1 MIDNGA
7 VEKVFPL
14 TAMQQGMLLH
24 SVGDPAAG
32 FYVNQ
37 IVLTLRGPLDASRL
51 RDAWQW
57 AADRYPAL
65 RTAFIWEGT
74 DEPLQAVRTSVAVPW
89 TELDWRAAP
98 PEERER
104 KLSGLLE
111 DDRSRPFELARAP
124 LMRLVLARL
133 TDEDWHLV
141 LTFHHLLLDGWS
153 VHLVIDDAFGRY
165 RRPDAA
171 GAEDAQDAQDAAPGP
186 PYWEYVAWLHRQDL
200 AEAERHWRE
209 HLAGFSEPT
218 PLSVGH
224 SAAGGEPGFGEI
236 TDVMPDGLRARLEDL
251 ARRRRLTLGT
261 IVHGA
266 WAILLSRYSGQRD
279 VVFGSVV
286 STRPPQVPD
295 VERMVGLLSAT
306 LPIRVR
312 VDESAPLLRWL
323 ATVQTDLA
331 AGRRYDYSPLAQVQ
345 RWSDVPGGT
354 ALFDSIVAYENYPVR
369 TGWLGADDPLRVT
382 GVRAHE
388 RPHYPVTLVVAGT
401 DDLEVRLHHDRRRL
415 SDPAAERMLG
425 HLRTLLTDIADGLA
439 ADPDRPVGGLR
450 LLTSAEEDR
459 LLHDWADGGEPELL
473 APTVPGLLDE
483 QARRRPDALAVIC
496 GEQRLTYREFDAR
509 VNRLAHHLRAAGV
522 GPDVPVAVCLERSVE
537 LLVALLAVVKAGG
550 CYVPLEPE
558 YPQAR
563 IASLIADTGVRLV
576 LTGGAAADRLP
587 RAGAPRLLRLDAEA
601 EEIDRAP
608 ATPPEPG
615 VSPDNLLYIIC
626 TSGSTGRP
634 KGVMVTH
641 RGVLNHLGW
650 MQRTFPIGP
659 DDRIAQRTSVG
670 FDASVWEVFWPF
682 LTGAALVVPDTDAK
696 DPERLAQVMDEHRVT
711 VVSYV
716 PSLLNTVLVDPGRR
730 LGHHLRLVLIAG
742 EALPAGLVNAFREV
756 CHAEAANVYG
766 PTETSVSCVIWPVP
780 DRSDVTRV
788 PIGRPLT
795 GTRGYVLDT
804 ELRPVPVGVPGEL
817 YVGGSG
823 VARGYLARPGMTAE
837 RFVPD
842 PFGTG
847 GGRLYRTG
855 DLVRRLPDGSLE
867 FVARA
872 DLQVKVRGFRIEL
885 GEIEAVL
892 SGHPAVRDVVVTAQD
907 QENTSSRRLVAYV
920 LPALGAE
927 PVPVSELREY
937 LAARLPDYM
946 VPAVFVWLDALPLT
960 ANGKVDRALLPAP
973 DGVRP
978 ELAQEF
984 VPPRDPAEK
993 TLSAI
998 WADVLGVDRVGAL
1011 DNFFELGG
1019 DSILSIMVVSRA
1031 AQEGLRITPRQ
1042 FFDKQTVRELAA
1054 VAEPMTRPIGVR
1066 RAGKGAAAD
1075 ARDLPLTPV
1084 QHWFFEQDLA
1094 RPGHWNQGWL
1104 FALDAEADADADC
1117 ARIAEHLRDVVA
1129 ALVDRNEALR
1139 LSFDRSGPDGR
1150 WRAGVRAVDRAATD
1164 ASVALVDVT
1173 GRDDWDAS
1181 LHEALAAAAEFD
1193 LGRPP
1198 LLRVLVIDG
1207 GRPDRRRLALLAHHL
1222 IIDGVSWRILL
1233 DDLHAGFRQAAA
1245 GAPVRLPPA
1254 TTPTSAWSRA
1264 LSELAH
1270 APETE
1275 ADLEFWLAQTA
1286 ADPAGPEP
1294 DLRHPPERAGEA
1306 DTARTT
1312 VGLDAEQTRLLLRE
1326 VPRAYRTHIDD
1337 VLLTALARALT
1348 RTTPSNDVSLWL
1360 EGHGREQHLVD
1371 GADLSRTLGWFTSIA
1386 PVRLSL
1392 PPGDDPGTALKA
1404 VKEQLRAVPH
1414 HGLSYGLLRHLHSA
1428 HASTLAARPAP
1439 RVGFN
1444 YLGQFDSAITGE
1456 HTEPGGHDG
1465 PALRLRR
1472 APESPPPAF
1481 HPDNS
1486 RPHLLDID
1494 AITIDGH
1501 LNITFSYSA
1510 AHYSDQAVERL
1521 AEETIANLREL
1532 ISHCTGRGA
1541 GGYTPSDFPESG
1553 LDQGGLD
1560 TLLTALTED
1569 R

>member
-1 MIDNGA
+1 MMTDNGA

-24 SVGDPAAG
+24 SVGDPDAG

-51 RDAWQW
+51 RDSWQW
-57 AADRYPAL
+57 VADRHPAL
-65 RTAFIWEGT
+65 RTAFVWEGT

-89 TELDWRAAP
+89 TELDWRATP

-104 KLSGLLE
+104 ELRTLLD

-124 LMRLVLARL
+124 LMRLVLVRL
-133 TDEDWHLV
+133 TDEDWWLV

-153 VHLVIDDAFGRY
+153 VHLVVDDAFGRY
-165 RRPDAA
+165 RRAH
-171 GAEDAQDAQDAAPGP
+171 GEDAEEAAPAP

-200 AEAERHWRE
+200 AAAERHWRD
-209 HLAGFSEPT
+209 HLAGFHEPT

-224 SAAGGEPGFGEI
+224 PGAQGEPGFGEI
-236 TDVMPDGLRARLEDL
+236 DDVMPDGLRSRLEDL
-251 ARRRRLTLGT
+251 ARRRHLTLGT
-261 IVHGA
+261 VVHGA
-266 WAILLSRYSGQRD
+266 WALLLSRYSGQRD

-286 STRPPQVPD
+286 STRPPQVAD

-312 VDESAPLLRWL
+312 VDESTPLLEWL
-323 ATVQTDLA
+323 ATLQKDLA

-354 ALFDSIVAYENYPVR
+354 ALFDSIVAFENYPVR
-369 TGWLGADDPLRVT
+369 TGWLGADDPLSVT

-425 HLRTLLTDIADGLA
+425 HLRTLLTEIADGLA

-450 LLTSAEEDR
+450 LLTPAEEDR
-459 LLHDWADGGEPELL
+459 LLGDWADGGEPELL
-473 APTVPGLLDE
+473 GPTVPELLDE
-483 QARRRPDALAVIC
+483 QARTRPDAIAVIC
-496 GEQRLTYREFDAR
+496 VGQRLTYRQFDAR

-550 CYVPLEPE
+550 CYVPLDPE

-576 LTGGAAADRLP
+576 LTGGGAADRLP
-587 RAGAPRLLRLDAEA
+587 PDGAARVLNLDTEA
-601 EEIDRAP
+601 AEIDRAP
-608 ATPPEPG
+608 STPPDPG
-615 VSPDNLLYIIC
+615 VSSDNLLYIIC

-634 KGVMVTH
+634 KGVMATH

-696 DPERLAQVMDEHRVT
+696 DPERLAQVMDEHEVT

-716 PSLLNTVLVDPGRR
+716 PSLLNTVLVDPARR

-780 DRSDVTRV
+780 DRSDVARV

-795 GTRGYVLDT
+795 GTRGHVLDR

-847 GGRLYRTG
+847 DRLYRTG
-855 DLVRRLPDGSLE
+855 DLVRWLPDGSLE

-872 DLQVKVRGFRIEL
+872 DFQVKVRGFRIEL

-892 SGHPAVRDVVVTAQD
+892 SGHPAVRDVVVTAQE

-920 LPALGAE
+920 LPARDAE
-927 PVPVSELREY
+927 RVPVSELREH

-946 VPAVFVWLDALPLT
+946 VPAVFVWLDTLPVT

-1054 VAEPMTRPIGVR
+1054 VAESMTRPVGVR
-1066 RAGKGAAAD
+1066 RARKGTAAD
-1075 ARDLPLTPV
+1075 TGDLPLTPV
-1084 QHWFFEQDLA
+1084 QHRFFEQDLA

-1104 FALDAEADADADC
+1104 FALDADADC

-1139 LSFDRSGPDGR
+1139 LRFGRSGADGR
-1150 WRAGVRAVDRAATD
+1150 WRAEVRAVDRAATD
-1164 ASVALVDVT
+1164 AAVTLVDVA
-1173 GRDDWDAS
+1173 GRDDWDAA
-1181 LHEALAAAAEFD
+1181 LDEALAAAAEFD
-1193 LGRPP
+1193 LGSPP
-1198 LLRVLVIDG
+1198 LLRVLVVDG

-1222 IIDGVSWRILL
+1222 ITDGVSWRILL
-1233 DDLHAGFRQAAA
+1233 DDLHAGFRQAAT
-1245 GAPVRLPPA
+1245 GAPVRLAPA
-1254 TTPTSAWSRA
+1254 TTPISAWSRA
-1264 LSELAH
+1264 LGELAH

-1275 ADLEFWLAQTA
+1275 ADLDFWLSQTSV
-1286 ADPAGPEP
+1286 DPAGPEP
-1294 DLRHPPERAGEA
+1294 DLPHPPEHAREA
-1306 DTARTT
+1306 DTERTT
-1312 VGLDAEQTRLLLRE
+1312 VGLDAEDTRLLLRE

-1337 VLLTALARALT
+1337 VLLTALTMALT
-1348 RTTPSNDVSLWL
+1348 RSTLSDHASLWL

-1386 PVRLSL
+1386 PVRLTL
-1392 PPGDDPGTALKA
+1392 PPGDDPEAALKA

-1414 HGLSYGLLRHLHSA
+1414 HGLSYGLLRYLHSA
-1428 HASTLAARPAP
+1428 HAPTLAARPAP

-1444 YLGQFDSAITGE
+1444 YLGQFDTAIAGE
-1456 HTEPGGHDG
+1456 NTEPGGHDG

-1472 APESPPPAF
+1472 APEPLPPAF
-1481 HPDNS
+1481 HPENA
-1486 RPHLLDID
+1486 RPHLLDVD

-1501 LNITFSYSA
+1501 LDITFSYSA
-1510 AHYSDQAVERL
+1510 AHYGARTIERL
-1521 AEETIANLREL
+1521 AEETLASLRGLIA
-1532 ISHCTGRGA
+1532 HCTGPGA

-1560 TLLTALTED
+1560 TLLTALTEE

>member
-1 MIDNGA
+1 MMTDNGA

-24 SVGDPAAG
+24 SVGDPDAG

-51 RDAWQW
+51 RDSWQW
-57 AADRYPAL
+57 VADRYPAL
-65 RTAFIWEGT
+65 RTAFVWEGT

-89 TELDWRAAP
+89 TELDWRATH

-104 KLSGLLE
+104 GLRTLLD

-124 LMRLVLARL
+124 LMRLVLVRL
-133 TDEDWHLV
+133 TDEDWWLV

-153 VHLVIDDAFGRY
+153 VHLVVDDAFGRY
-165 RRPDAA
+165 RRAD
-171 GAEDAQDAQDAAPGP
+171 GEDAEEAAPAP

-200 AEAERHWRE
+200 AAAERHWRD
-209 HLAGFSEPT
+209 HLAGFHEPT

-224 SAAGGEPGFGEI
+224 PGAQGEPGFGEI
-236 TDVMPDGLRARLEDL
+236 DDVMPDGLRSRLEDL
-251 ARRRRLTLGT
+251 ARRRHLTLGT
-261 IVHGA
+261 VVHGA
-266 WAILLSRYSGQRD
+266 WALLLSRYSGQRD

-286 STRPPQVPD
+286 STRPPQVAD

-312 VDESAPLLRWL
+312 VDESAPLLEWL
-323 ATVQTDLA
+323 ATLQKDLA

-354 ALFDSIVAYENYPVR
+354 ALFDSIVAFENYPVR
-369 TGWLGADDPLRVT
+369 TGWLGADDPLSVT

-425 HLRTLLTDIADGLA
+425 HLRTLLTEIADGLA

-450 LLTSAEEDR
+450 LLTPAEEDR
-459 LLHDWADGGEPELL
+459 LLGDWADGGEAELL
-473 APTVPGLLDE
+473 SATVPELLDE
-483 QARRRPDALAVIC
+483 QARTRPDALAVIC
-496 GEQRLTYREFDAR
+496 GEQRLTYRQFDAR

-550 CYVPLEPE
+550 CYVPLDPE

-576 LTGGAAADRLP
+576 LTGGGAADRLP
-587 RAGAPRLLRLDAEA
+587 PDGAARVLNLDAEA

-608 ATPPEPG
+608 STPPASA
-615 VSPDNLLYIIC
+615 VSSDNLLYIIC

-634 KGVMVTH
+634 KGVMATH

-696 DPERLAQVMDEHRVT
+696 DPERLAQVMDEHEVT

-716 PSLLNTVLVDPGRR
+716 PSLLNTVLVDPARR

-780 DRSDVTRV
+780 DRSDVARV

-795 GTRGYVLDT
+795 GTRGYVLDR

-847 GGRLYRTG
+847 DRLYRTG
-855 DLVRRLPDGSLE
+855 DLVRWLPDGSLE

-872 DLQVKVRGFRIEL
+872 DFQVKVRGFRIEL

-892 SGHPAVRDVVVTAQD
+892 SGHPAVRDVVVTAQE

-920 LPALGAE
+920 LPARDAE
-927 PVPVSELREY
+927 RVPVSELRDH

-946 VPAVFVWLDALPLT
+946 VPAVFVWLDTLPVT

-1054 VAEPMTRPIGVR
+1054 VAESMTRPVGVR
-1066 RAGKGAAAD
+1066 RARKGSAAD
-1075 ARDLPLTPV
+1075 TGDLPLTPV
-1084 QHWFFEQDLA
+1084 QHRFFEQDLA

-1104 FALDAEADADADC
+1104 FALDADADC
-1117 ARIAEHLRDVVA
+1117 ARTAEHLRDVVA

-1139 LSFDRSGPDGR
+1139 LRFGRSGADGR
-1150 WRAGVRAVDRAATD
+1150 WRAEVRAVDRAATD
-1164 ASVALVDVT
+1164 AAVTLVDVA
-1173 GRDDWDAS
+1173 GRDDWDAA
-1181 LHEALAAAAEFD
+1181 LDEALAAASEFD
-1193 LGRPP
+1193 LGSPP

-1233 DDLHAGFRQAAA
+1233 DDLHAGFRQAAT
-1245 GAPVRLPPA
+1245 GAPVRLAPA
-1254 TTPTSAWSRA
+1254 TTPISAWSRA
-1264 LSELAH
+1264 LGELAH
-1270 APETE
+1270 SPETE
-1275 ADLEFWLAQTA
+1275 ADLDFWLSQTSV
-1286 ADPAGPEP
+1286 DPAGPEP
-1294 DLRHPPERAGEA
+1294 DLPHPPEHAREA
-1306 DTARTT
+1306 DTEQTT
-1312 VGLDAEQTRLLLRE
+1312 VGLDAEDTRLLLRE

-1337 VLLTALARALT
+1337 VLLTALTMALT
-1348 RTTPSNDVSLWL
+1348 RSTLSDHASLWL

-1386 PVRLSL
+1386 PVRLTL
-1392 PPGDDPGTALKA
+1392 PPGDDPEAALKA

-1414 HGLSYGLLRHLHSA
+1414 HGLSYGLLRYLHA
-1428 HASTLAARPAP
+1428 VHASTLAARPAP

-1444 YLGQFDSAITGE
+1444 YLGQFDTAIAGE
-1456 HTEPGGHDG
+1456 NTEPGGHDG

-1472 APESPPPAF
+1472 APEPLPPAF
-1481 HPDNS
+1481 HPENA
-1486 RPHLLDID
+1486 RPHLLDVD

-1501 LNITFSYSA
+1501 LDITFSYSA
-1510 AHYSDQAVERL
+1510 AHYGARTIERL
-1521 AEETIANLREL
+1521 AEETLASLRGLIA
-1532 ISHCTGRGA
+1532 HCTGPGA

-1560 TLLTALTED
+1560 TLLTALTEE

>member
-1 MIDNGA
+1 MMIDNGE

-37 IVLTLRGPLDASRL
+37 IVFTLRGPLDASRL
-51 RDAWQW
+51 RDSWQW
-57 AADRYPAL
+57 VADRHPAL
-65 RTAFIWEGT
+65 RTAFVWEGT
-74 DEPLQAVRTSVAVPW
+74 DEPLQVVRTSVPVPW
-89 TELDWRAAP
+89 TELDWRAVSH
-98 PEERER
+98 EEREQE
-104 KLSGLLE
+104 LSGLLE

-124 LMRLVLARL
+124 LMRMVLVRL
-133 TDEDWHLV
+133 TDEDWWLV

-153 VHLVIDDAFGRY
+153 VQLVVDDAFTRY
-165 RRPDAA
+165 RRADAD
-171 GAEDAQDAQDAAPGP
+171 GTEETAPGP
-186 PYWEYVAWLHRQDL
+186 PHWEYVAWLHGQDP
-200 AEAERHWRE
+200 AAAERHWRE
-209 HLAGFSEPT
+209 HLAGFREPT
-218 PLSVGH
+218 PMSVGH
-224 SAAGGEPGFGEI
+224 PAARGEPGFGEI
-236 TDVMPDGLRARLEDL
+236 TDVLPDELRARLEDL
-251 ARRRRLTLGT
+251 AKRRHLTLGT
-261 IVHGA
+261 VVHGA
-266 WAILLSRYSGQRD
+266 WALLLSRYSGQRD

-323 ATVQTDLA
+323 ATLQKDLA

-369 TGWLGADDPLRVT
+369 TGWLGADEDLRVT

-415 SDPAAERMLG
+415 SDPAAERLLG
-425 HLRTLLTDIADGLA
+425 HLRTLLTGIADGLA
-439 ADPDRPVGGLR
+439 DDQDRPVGGLR
-450 LLTSAEEDR
+450 HLTSAEGDR
-459 LLHDWADGGEPELL
+459 LLRDWADGGEPDLL
-473 APTVPGLLDE
+473 GPTVPELLDE

-509 VNRLAHHLRAAGV
+509 INRLAHHLRAAGV

-550 CYVPLEPE
+550 CYVPLDPE
-558 YPQAR
+558 YPEAR

-576 LTGGAAADRLP
+576 LTGGTAADRLP
-587 RAGAPRLLRLDAEA
+587 RAGAARVMRLEAEA
-601 EEIDRAP
+601 EEIGRAP

-615 VSPDNLLYIIC
+615 VSSDNLLYIIC

-634 KGVMVTH
+634 KGVMTTH

-659 DDRIAQRTSVG
+659 GDRIAQRTSVG

-696 DPERLAQVMDEHRVT
+696 DPEHLAQVMDEHKVT

-716 PSLLNTVLVDPGRR
+716 PSLLNTVLADPRRR

-795 GTRGYVLDT
+795 GTRGYVLDP
-804 ELRPVPVGVPGEL
+804 ELRPVPAGVPGEL

-855 DLVRRLPDGSLE
+855 DLVRWMPDGCLE
-867 FVARA
+867 FVGRA
-872 DLQVKVRGFRIEL
+872 DHQVKVRGFRIEL

-892 SGHPAVRDVVVTAQD
+892 SGHPAVRDVVVTTQD
-907 QENTSSRRLVAYV
+907 QEDTSSRRLVAYV
-920 LPALGAE
+920 LPARGAE
-927 PVPVSELREY
+927 PVPVSELRDH

-960 ANGKVDRALLPAP
+960 ANGKVDRAMLPAP

-993 TLSAI
+993 TLGAI

-1066 RAGKGAAAD
+1066 HARKGSAAD
-1075 ARDLPLTPV
+1075 GRDLPLTPV
-1084 QHWFFEQDLA
+1084 QHWFFEQGLT

-1104 FALDAEADADADC
+1104 FALDADADC
-1117 ARIAEHLRDVVA
+1117 ARIAGHLRDVVA
-1129 ALVDRNEALR
+1129 ALGDRHEALR
-1139 LSFDRSGPDGR
+1139 LRFDRSGPHGR
-1150 WRAGVRAVDRAATD
+1150 WHAEARAVDRAATD
-1164 ASVALVDVT
+1164 ESVTLVEVAES
-1173 GRDDWDAS
+1173 DDWDAA
-1181 LHEALAAAAEFD
+1181 LGAALAAAAEFD

-1222 IIDGVSWRILL
+1222 VIDGVSWRVLL
-1233 DDLHAGFRQAAA
+1233 EDLHTAFRQAAT
-1245 GAPVRLPPA
+1245 GAPVRLPSA
-1254 TTPTSAWSRA
+1254 TTPISAWARA
-1264 LSELAH
+1264 LRELAH

-1275 ADLEFWLAQTA
+1275 ADLDFWLSQTS

-1294 DLRHPPERAGEA
+1294 DLPQPPEHAREQ

-1312 VGLDAEQTRLLLRE
+1312 VGLDVEQTRLLLRE

-1337 VLLTALARALT
+1337 VLLTALTRALT
-1348 RTTPSNDVSLWL
+1348 RSTASNHVSLWL

-1386 PVRLSL
+1386 PVTLSL

-1414 HGLSYGLLRHLHSA
+1414 HGLSYGLLRYLHSA

-1444 YLGQFDSAITGE
+1444 YLGQFDTAIAGD
-1456 HTEPGGHDG
+1456 HTEPGAHGG

-1481 HPDNS
+1481 HPENA

-1501 LNITFSYSA
+1501 LDITFSYST

-1521 AEETIANLREL
+1521 AEETIAGLREL
-1532 ISHCTGRGA
+1532 ISHCTRPEA

-1553 LDQGGLD
+1553 LDQDRLD